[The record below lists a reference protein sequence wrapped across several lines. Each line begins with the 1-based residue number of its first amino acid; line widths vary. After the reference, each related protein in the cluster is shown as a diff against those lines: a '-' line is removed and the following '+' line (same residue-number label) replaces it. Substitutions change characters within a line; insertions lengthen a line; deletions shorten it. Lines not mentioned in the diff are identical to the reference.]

1 MRGRDTLVFM
11 NVFSDMVK
19 RLVAFG
25 GAHRIVIVAVVLV
38 CVGAASFSV
47 LRTNTQDDNTLVV
60 HPKEFLQQVSVSGT
74 VIAAQDVELGF
85 TASGRVARSYARV
98 GDVVRAGAVLAEID
112 NGDLRAAVAQR
123 EATLASQQAKLDS
136 LKAGTR
142 PEEIA
147 LARAAVESA
156 AAALSQAN
164 QSVVN
169 AIRDS
174 YTASDNAVHVTVDQF
189 IQNPRGITPSL
200 TFYTSASQLAI
211 NIPTERT
218 MMEDVLMRWSARNA
232 TLVATGD
239 VLSAAQEAQ
248 HDLTLTTVLLADS
261 AGALNQA
268 QPSQSATVSDIASYA
283 SGVATARANINT
295 VTAALTGSV
304 TAQRS
309 AAAALEQAQRT
320 LTLKEAGP
328 TGDDIA
334 AQVALVAAARA
345 DIENA
350 RAQLSKTLIVAPFS
364 GTVTRMDAKQ
374 GEIVSPN
381 TAEISLMSVD
391 RLRVESYV
399 PEISVALVRQGNEA
413 LVTLDAYGS
422 GVTFSAAVASVDPA
436 ETIRNGVPMYRAVLE
451 FSTQDARIKSGMTA
465 NVAITTARREG
476 IISVPQRV
484 VSMRDGK
491 SYVPVRI
498 GTSVEDREVTTGA
511 VSAIGEIEILSGLR
525 DGDTVVLAP
534 AS

>member
-1 MRGRDTLVFM
+1 MHRRDTLVFM
-11 NVFSDMVK
+11 NVFSDMAK

-25 GAHRIVIVAVVLV
+25 RAHRVFIAAVVIV
-38 CVGAASFSV
+38 CVGAAGFSV
-47 LRTNTQDDNTLVV
+47 LRTNTQNNNTLVV

-74 VIAAQDVELGF
+74 VVAAQDAELGF

-136 LKAGTR
+136 LRAGTR

-147 LARAAVESA
+147 LARASVESA
-156 AAALSQAN
+156 TAALSQVN

-169 AIRDS
+169 AIRDA

-189 IQNPRGITPSL
+189 VQNPRSITPSL

-218 MMEDVLMRWSARNA
+218 MMEDVLVRWSARNA
-232 TLVATGD
+232 TLVAAGD
-239 VLSAAQEAQ
+239 VLSAAQGAQ

-268 QPSQSATVSDIASYA
+268 QPSQSVTISTIASYA
-283 SGVATARANINT
+283 SGVATARANINAAA
-295 VTAALTGSV
+295 AALTSAV

-328 TGDDIA
+328 TGNDVV
-334 AQVALVAAARA
+334 AQVALVSAAQA

-350 RAQLSKTLIVAPFS
+350 RAQLSKTLIVAPF
-364 GTVTRMDAKQ
+364 GGVITRMDAKQ

-381 TAEISLMSVD
+381 TPEISLMSAGNMQ
-391 RLRVESYV
+391 VESYI
-399 PEISVALVRQGNEA
+399 PEISVALVHPGNE
-413 LVTLDAYGS
+413 VSITLDAYGS
-422 GVTFSAAVASVDPA
+422 DVVFGAVVVSVDPA
-436 ETIRNGVPMYRAVLE
+436 ETIRNGVPMYRAVLQ
-451 FSTQDARIKSGMTA
+451 FSAQDARVKSGMTA
-465 NVAITTARREG
+465 NATITTARRENV
-476 IISVPQRV
+476 ISVPQGI
-484 VSMRDGK
+484 VSDRADK
-491 SYVPVRI
+491 KYVPVRVDETI
-498 GTSVEDREVTTGA
+498 EDREVTVGA
-511 VSAIGEIEILSGLR
+511 VSAFGDIEILSGLR